1 MNARLAK
8 AIRNAEAFV
17 LGRQYDRPLHPQPLK
32 CKPAQTPVIPIAAS
46 AALNRSTVLC
56 SKR

>member
-17 LGRQYDRPLHPQPLK
+17 LVRQYDRPLHPQPVK
-32 CKPAQTPVIPIAAS
+32 CKPEQIPVIPIAAS
-46 AALNRSTVLC
+46 AASNRSTILC

>member
-17 LGRQYDRPLHPQPLK
+17 LGRQYDRPLHPKPLK
-32 CKPAQTPVIPIAAS
+32 CKPSQAPVILIAAS
-46 AALNRSTVLC
+46 GALNRSTVLC

>member
-17 LGRQYDRPLHPQPLK
+17 LGRQFDRPLHPQPLK
-32 CKPAQTPVIPIAAS
+32 SKPAQSQGSPIPAFVAVRQSI
-46 AALNRSTVLC
+46 VLC